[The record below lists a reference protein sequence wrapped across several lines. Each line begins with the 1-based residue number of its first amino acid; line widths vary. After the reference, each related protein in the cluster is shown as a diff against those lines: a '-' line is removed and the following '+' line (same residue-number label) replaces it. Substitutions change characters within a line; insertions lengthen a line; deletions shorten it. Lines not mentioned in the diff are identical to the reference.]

1 MAKAAVTGRNRSL
14 ILCLFVLL
22 SRLGSSVQPYAD
34 SLCYGITIGK
44 SGSGSWWHN
53 AQCQLNEETF
63 LSCNTN
69 NNCHPVGALG
79 NRLNATQFC
88 EKQVN
93 ILKDGA
99 DLFKK
104 VALHVNLKTPAIRD
118 LQVKMCCWYEVD
130 GHFNGSWDFYLK
142 MLHADSKTGE
152 WTKVD
157 PGSSCMKEMLE
168 ENKYVPSFLKMTSQG
183 DCRSCLK
190 ELKLHWGEKLEP
202 TALTTAVPDV
212 VQPSSMAIKHNISV
226 LLVILMCLLLNL
238 L

>member
-1 MAKAAVTGRNRSL
+1 MEGRARSGDGKA
-14 ILCLFVLL
+14 
-22 SRLGSSVQPYAD
+22 
-34 SLCYGITIGK
+34 
-44 SGSGSWWHN
+44 GSW
-53 AQCQLNEETF
+53 
-63 LSCNTN
+63 
-69 NNCHPVGALG
+69 VV
-79 NRLNATQFC
+79 
-88 EKQVN
+88 KQ
-93 ILKDGA
+93 DSSRAEA
-99 DLFKK
+99 DLFPMD
-104 VALHVNLKTPAIRD
+104 TD

-202 TALTTAVPDV
+202 TG
-212 VQPSSMAIKHNISV
+212 N
-226 LLVILMCLLLNL
+226 
-238 L
+238 

>member
-1 MAKAAVTGRNRSL
+1 
-14 ILCLFVLL
+14 
-22 SRLGSSVQPYAD
+22 AD

-44 SGSGSWWHN
+44 SGPGLWWHN

-88 EKQVN
+88 EKQ
-93 ILKDGA
+93 
-99 DLFKK
+99 
-104 VALHVNLKTPAIRD
+104 
-118 LQVKMCCWYEVD
+118 
-130 GHFNGSWDFYLK
+130 
-142 MLHADSKTGE
+142 
-152 WTKVD
+152 
-157 PGSSCMKEMLE
+157 
-168 ENKYVPSFLKMTSQG
+168 
-183 DCRSCLK
+183 
-190 ELKLHWGEKLEP
+190 
-202 TALTTAVPDV
+202 ALTTAVPDV